1 MKLFSFE
8 ILVGILAKIETKDL
22 NKNNNSEI
30 LMKMPNSNKIF
41 KYIKNFF
48 YVLDFELMKKNN
60 VIDYFNLLYEIIHHN
75 KKILLSEELNMFIY
89 IFFIYIK
96 PHIVMSLL
104 SHNNNIFSI
113 FNYPETKEAN
123 ENIIYSQLINNNI
136 STNVN
141 TYFIQSLDYL
151 IDNFNKKESEVYNE
165 MFYACDKR
173 DEDKLRIIGFLKEIK
188 EEYEKGTN
196 TNYIKNKMNILLNL
210 DDNNYELSIK
220 NFLEKFKNMFCKNN
234 DNKYIYYNYFYNNLI
249 LSIQQLIILNN
260 KTDITYS
267 TLYKI
272 LSLSVKEI
280 TEENSKKL
288 KNNNFL
294 ILKIISCSDIKIK
307 NEEEI
312 YKYIKYTLDFSNYL
326 LDFIQL
332 FQTDMIE
339 IYKLISK
346 LFNNILLID
355 LDNNFEKYKIVNS
368 NSTIVLLL
376 KLQDI
381 LLFLFNKISNY
392 NEIKNSNDINIII
405 NLNKI
410 YEKYQIEKEENS
422 LINKVFIVELENVLP
437 KIIENLNNKEI
448 EIIYECL
455 TNLICSMNHNI
466 RKGAKNILKQF
477 MQMNLI
483 SLNNINAK

>member
-1 MKLFSFE
+1 M
-8 ILVGILAKIETKDL
+8 
-22 NKNNNSEI
+22 
-30 LMKMPNSNKIF
+30 
-41 KYIKNFF
+41 
-48 YVLDFELMKKNN
+48 
-60 VIDYFNLLYEIIHHN
+60 
-75 KKILLSEELNMFIY
+75 
-89 IFFIYIK
+89 
-96 PHIVMSLL
+96 
-104 SHNNNIFSI
+104 
-113 FNYPETKEAN
+113 
-123 ENIIYSQLINNNI
+123 
-136 STNVN
+136 
-141 TYFIQSLDYL
+141 
-151 IDNFNKKESEVYNE
+151 
-165 MFYACDKR
+165 
-173 DEDKLRIIGFLKEIK
+173 
-188 EEYEKGTN
+188 
-196 TNYIKNKMNILLNL
+196 
-210 DDNNYELSIK
+210 
-220 NFLEKFKNMFCKNN
+220 
-234 DNKYIYYNYFYNNLI
+234 
-249 LSIQQLIILNN
+249 
-260 KTDITYS
+260 
-267 TLYKI
+267 
-272 LSLSVKEI
+272 
-280 TEENSKKL
+280 
-288 KNNNFL
+288 

-422 LINKVFIVELENVLP
+422 LINKVFIVELENILP

-455 TNLICSMNHNI
+455 THLICSMNHNI